1 MIGLISILMK
11 FVNVANLSNV
21 EVVNTTNV
29 HEMSGNACI
38 NRQLMQMIMHGFVD
52 MLYLDDFDK

>member
-1 MIGLISILMK
+1 MK

-52 MLYLDDFDK
+52 MF